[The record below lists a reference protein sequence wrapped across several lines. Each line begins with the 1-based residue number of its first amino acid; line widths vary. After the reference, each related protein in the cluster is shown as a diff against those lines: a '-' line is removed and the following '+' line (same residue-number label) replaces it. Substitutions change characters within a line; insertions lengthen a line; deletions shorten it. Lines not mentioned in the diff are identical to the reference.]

1 MKKQCPMA
9 TMLLEVNNLQVNS
22 FPKSKNAPG
31 ATVKALHGV
40 NLSIKKGNEIV
51 SLVGESGC
59 GKSMTGLAIL
69 NLVSPPGKVHSGN
82 ILFEDNDIL
91 SFSEEELQKYRGA
104 QVAMIFQSL

>member
-9 TMLLEVNNLQVNS
+9 TMLEVNNLQVS
-22 FPKSKNAPG
+22 FPSKNAPG

-40 NLSIKKGNEIV
+40 NLSIKKGEIV

-69 NLVSPPGKVHSGN
+69 NLFHHRAKFTPVKFYLKTTIYFPFQRK
-82 ILFEDNDIL
+82 
-91 SFSEEELQKYRGA
+91 SFKNTAAQK
-104 QVAMIFQSL
+104 LL

>member
-9 TMLLEVNNLQVNS
+9 TMLEVNNLQVS
-22 FPKSKNAPG
+22 FPSKNAPG

-40 NLSIKKGNEIV
+40 NLSIKKGEIV

-91 SFSEEELQKYRGA
+91 SFSEEELLQLVDDAPELYPTKTE
-104 QVAMIFQSL
+104 